1 MDIKTINDY
10 LNKHQYKELFNK
22 ANATFEEAEG
32 NDNSLKMKEASE
44 YIEAYRILDLHHPVL
59 STKAVYNSCAESGDD
74 LIIFTN

>member
-1 MDIKTINDY
+1 MKPVFWLLCIKI
-10 LNKHQYKELFNK
+10 NK
-22 ANATFEEAEG
+22 ACAFIHFF
-32 NDNSLKMKEASE
+32 KKASE